1 MQYKIFPATIY
12 IYMQWQFLN
21 VDSQII
27 YFCKQIFHKIIKKAK
42 LNSFYNLGVYFF
54 CVVSFK
60 MILTLTVNHPGMVQL
75 NPGRLK
81 WGCTPQEACPSTSCQ
96 ETCLILG
103 AQHTREPPLS
113 LLTVVNSALFVL
125 LTTIYEASGFN
136 KACQKLIN
144 FVYYFIF
151 YFYFAIL

>member
-1 MQYKIFPATIY
+1 
-12 IYMQWQFLN
+12 
-21 VDSQII
+21 
-27 YFCKQIFHKIIKKAK
+27 
-42 LNSFYNLGVYFF
+42 
-54 CVVSFK
+54 
-60 MILTLTVNHPGMVQL
+60 MILTLIVNDPGMVQL

-81 WGCTPQEACPSTSCQ
+81 QGCTPQEACPSTSCQ

-144 FVYYFIF
+144 FVYYLIF

>member
-1 MQYKIFPATIY
+1 MCI
-12 IYMQWQFLN
+12 L
-21 VDSQII
+21 S
-27 YFCKQIFHKIIKKAK
+27 
-42 LNSFYNLGVYFF
+42 

-60 MILTLTVNHPGMVQL
+60 MILTLIVNHPGMVQL

-81 WGCTPQEACPSTSCQ
+81 RGCTPQEACPSTSCQ
-96 ETCLILG
+96 ETRLILG

-113 LLTVVNSALFVL
+113 L